1 MVVDGYDIIK
11 EIKKSFIDGR
21 DNMSDIKL
29 FKIHNGVEEL
39 PATWAS
45 LERELQTLIEK
56 NMPILFGVTFLKSE
70 YVTSNGGRMDS
81 LGIDENNCPVIF
93 EYKRASNENVINQ
106 GLFYLD
112 WLLDHKADFELLVMK
127 TLGKEYSD
135 KLDWSMP
142 RLICIAGDFTK
153 YDEYAVKQINRNID
167 LIRYKK
173 FGEEL
178 LMFDL
183 INSNV
188 ATPINNV
195 NEEKVSKQSTDK
207 TFDDQLETTSEKL
220 RELYA
225 SIRNYILALGDDVT
239 ENKLKLYSAFKKI
252 KNIVCVEVRMKSI
265 MLYLRLNP
273 EEITL
278 ENGFTRDVSEIGHW
292 GTGDLEVT
300 IKDTQDFEKAKE
312 YIDRAY
318 EMN

>member
-1 MVVDGYDIIK
+1 
-11 EIKKSFIDGR
+11 
-21 DNMSDIKL
+21 MSDIKL
-29 FKIHNGVEEL
+29 FKINNNVEEL
-39 PATWAS
+39 SATWAA
-45 LERELQTLIEK
+45 LERELQILIEK
-56 NMPILFGVTFLKSE
+56 NMFTFFGVTFLKSE

-127 TLGKEYSD
+127 TLGKSYSD

-173 FGEEL
+173 FGNNL

-188 ATPINNV
+188 ITPV
-195 NEEKVSKQSTDK
+195 NSVCVDKIEKQSSDK
-207 TFDDQLETTSEKL
+207 TFDDQLQTTSEDL
-220 RELYA
+220 RELYY
-225 SIRNYILALGDDVT
+225 SIRNYIFALGDD
-239 ENKLKLYSAFKKI
+239 
-252 KNIVCVEVRMKSI
+252 
-265 MLYLRLNP
+265 
-273 EEITL
+273 IT
-278 ENGFTRDVSEIGHW
+278 EIG
-292 GTGDLEVT
+292 
-300 IKDTQDFEKAKE
+300 
-312 YIDRAY
+312 
-318 EMN
+318 

>member
-1 MVVDGYDIIK
+1 
-11 EIKKSFIDGR
+11 
-21 DNMSDIKL
+21 MSDIKL
-29 FKIHNGVEEL
+29 FKIKDIVEEL
-39 PATWAS
+39 PARWAS

-56 NMPILFGVTFLKSE
+56 NMPTFFGVTFLKSE
-70 YVTSNGGRMDS
+70 YVTSNSGRMDS

-188 ATPINNV
+188 ATSINNV
-195 NEEKVSKQSTDK
+195 NEEKVAKQSTDK

-220 RELYA
+220 RELYV
-225 SIRNYILALGDDVT
+225 SIRDYILALGDDVT

-252 KNIVCVEVRMKSI
+252 KNIACVEVRMKSI

-273 EEITL
+273 EEVTL
-278 ENGFTRDVSEIGHW
+278 ENGFTRDVRKVGHW

-300 IKDTQDFEKAKE
+300 IKNARDFEKAKE
-312 YIDRAY
+312 YIYMAY

>member
-1 MVVDGYDIIK
+1 
-11 EIKKSFIDGR
+11 
-21 DNMSDIKL
+21 MSDIKL
-29 FKIHNGVEEL
+29 FKIDDKVEEL
-39 PATWAS
+39 PAKWAA
-45 LERELQTLIEK
+45 LERQLQTMIEK
-56 NMPILFGVTFLKSE
+56 NMSVFFGVNFLKSE
-70 YVTSNGGRMDS
+70 YTTSNGGRIDS

-112 WLLDHKADFELLVMK
+112 WLLDHKADFELLVMN
-127 TLGKEYSD
+127 TLGKEFSD
-135 KLDWSMP
+135 RLDWSMP

-173 FGEEL
+173 FGEKL

-188 ATPINNV
+188 ATAFKDTNT
-195 NEEKVSKQSTDK
+195 EKVVKQSTDK
-207 TFDDQLETTSEKL
+207 TFDEQLETTSSKL
-220 RELYA
+220 RELYY
-225 SIRNYILALGDDVT
+225 SIRDYILALGDDVT

-273 EEITL
+273 KDIVL
-278 ENGFTRDVSEIGHW
+278 ENGFTRDVSKVGHW
-292 GTGDLEVT
+292 GTGDLEIT
-300 IKDTQDFEKAKE
+300 IKNAKDFEKAKE
-312 YIDRAY
+312 HIDKAY
-318 EMN
+318 ELN

>member
-1 MVVDGYDIIK
+1 MKAIEKVFRDG
-11 EIKKSFIDGR
+11 SG
-21 DNMSDIKL
+21 NMSDIKL
-29 FKIHNGVEEL
+29 FRIHNGVEEL
-39 PATWAS
+39 SATWVS
-45 LERELQTLIEK
+45 LERELQTLIEQ
-56 NMPILFGVTFLKSE
+56 NMSTFFGVNFLKTE
-70 YVTSNGGRMDS
+70 YVTSNGGRIDS
-81 LGIDENNCPVIF
+81 LGVDENNCPVIF
-93 EYKRASNENVINQ
+93 EYKRSSNENVINQ

-127 TLGKEYSD
+127 TLGKDFSD
-135 KLDWSMP
+135 KLDWTMP

-188 ATPINNV
+188 ATPINSV
-195 NEEKVSKQSTDK
+195 SEEKSIKQSTDK
-207 TFDDQLETTSEKL
+207 TFDEQLETTSEKL

-225 SIRNYILALGDDVT
+225 SIRDYILALGDDVT

-252 KNIVCVEVRMKSI
+252 KNIACVEVRMKSI

-273 EEITL
+273 EDITL
-278 ENGFTRDVSEIGHW
+278 ENGFTRDVSKIGHW

-300 IKDTQDFEKAKE
+300 IKNVHDFEKAKE
-312 YIDRAY
+312 YIHRAY
-318 EMN
+318 EIN

>member
-1 MVVDGYDIIK
+1 MA
-11 EIKKSFIDGR
+11 
-21 DNMSDIKL
+21 DIKL
-29 FKIHNGVEEL
+29 FKINNGVEEL
-39 PATWAS
+39 PATWVS
-45 LERELQTLIEK
+45 LERELQTLIEQ
-56 NMPILFGVTFLKSE
+56 NMSTFFGVTFLKTE
-70 YVTSNGGRMDS
+70 YITSNGGRIDS

-127 TLGKEYSD
+127 TLGKEFSD

-173 FGEEL
+173 FGDEL
-178 LMFDL
+178 LLFDL

-188 ATPINNV
+188 ATPIKDTTI
-195 NEEKVSKQSTDK
+195 EKVVKQSTDK
-207 TFDDQLETTSEKL
+207 TFDEQLESTSNNL
-220 RELYA
+220 RELYY
-225 SIRNYILALGDDVT
+225 SIRDYILALGDDVT

-252 KNIVCVEVRMKSI
+252 KNIACIEVRMKSI

-273 EEITL
+273 DEIMDCQHFL
-278 ENGFTRDVSEIGHW
+278 EP
-292 GTGDLEVT
+292 
-300 IKDTQDFEKAKE
+300 AK
-312 YIDRAY
+312 
-318 EMN
+318 NFV

>member
-1 MVVDGYDIIK
+1 
-11 EIKKSFIDGR
+11 
-21 DNMSDIKL
+21 MSDIKL
-29 FKIHNGVEEL
+29 FKIKDTVEEL

-45 LERELQTLIEK
+45 LERELQTLIEN
-56 NMPILFGVTFLKSE
+56 NMPTFFGVTFLKSE

-127 TLGKEYSD
+127 TLGKEFSD

-173 FGEEL
+173 FGDEL

-195 NEEKVSKQSTDK
+195 NEEKSIKQSTDK
-207 TFDDQLETTSEKL
+207 TFDEQLETTSKKL
-220 RELYA
+220 RELYY
-225 SIRNYILALGDDVT
+225 SIRDYILALGDDVT

-252 KNIVCVEVRMKSI
+252 KNIICVEVRMKSI
-265 MLYLRLNP
+265 MLYLRINP
-273 EEITL
+273 EEITI
-278 ENGFTRDVSEIGHW
+278 ESGFTRDVSKVGHW

-300 IKDTQDFEKAKE
+300 IRNAQDFEKAKV
-312 YIDRAY
+312 YIDKAY
-318 EMN
+318 EIN

>member
-1 MVVDGYDIIK
+1 
-11 EIKKSFIDGR
+11 
-21 DNMSDIKL
+21 MSDIKL
-29 FKIHNGVEEL
+29 FKIKDTVEVL
-39 PATWAS
+39 PARWAS

-56 NMPILFGVTFLKSE
+56 NMPAFFGVTFLKSE

-188 ATPINNV
+188 ATPINNA
-195 NEEKVSKQSTDK
+195 NSEKVVKQNTDK

-220 RELYA
+220 RELYY
-225 SIRNYILALGDDVT
+225 SISDYILALGDDVT

-252 KNIVCVEVRMKSI
+252 KNIACVEVRMKSI

-278 ENGFTRDVSEIGHW
+278 ENGFTRDVSKIGHW
-292 GTGDLEVT
+292 GTGDLEVI
-300 IKDTQDFEKAKE
+300 IKNAQDFEKAKE
-312 YIDRAY
+312 YIDGAY